1 MTKFHQDDYV
11 DVIQYVCGVLGH
23 GFRVALQ
30 TDQEPWRENSRAL
43 QNQPMG
49 VALEIEI

>member
-11 DVIQYVCGVLGH
+11 DVIQYVFWVMDLGWLYK
-23 GFRVALQ
+23 R
-30 TDQEPWRENSRAL
+30 TKSRDRENSRAL

>member
-11 DVIQYVCGVLGH
+11 DVIQYVFGVLGH

-30 TDQEPWRENSRAL
+30 TDQEP
-43 QNQPMG
+43 
-49 VALEIEI
+49 